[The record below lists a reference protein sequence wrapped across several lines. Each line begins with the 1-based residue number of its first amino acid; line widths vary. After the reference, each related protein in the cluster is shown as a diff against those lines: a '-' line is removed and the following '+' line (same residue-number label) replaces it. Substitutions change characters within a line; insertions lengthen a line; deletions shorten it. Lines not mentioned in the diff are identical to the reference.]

1 MTDTGTMIQDG
12 DIAVIEF
19 TRRLAVSP
27 ERLWTALTDQEELS
41 SWLNERGTFGS
52 AQGEPLSHDFGEGGV
67 VTGEIVIWE
76 PPKLLSYTWVFPDGV
91 ESQVTFELS
100 ADGDGTVLQLTHER
114 VPIQAAGGYT
124 PGWHAYLDRIDAYVT
139 GQDVP
144 TWDERFEVVGPLYQ
158 G

>member
-19 TRRLAVSP
+19 TRRLAASP
-27 ERLWTALTDQEELS
+27 ERVWTALTDENELS
-41 SWLNERGTFGS
+41 SWLTERGTFGNGPGDS
-52 AQGEPLSHDFGEGGV
+52 LSHDFGEGGT
-67 VTGEIVIWE
+67 VTGEIITWE
-76 PPKLLSYTWVFPDGV
+76 PPSLLSYTWVFPDGV

-100 ADGDGTVLQLTHER
+100 GDGEGTLLQLTHER

-124 PGWHAYLDRIDAYVT
+124 PGWHAYMDRIDAYVT

-144 TWDERFEVVGPLYQ
+144 TWDERFAVVGPLYQ